1 MAKKLE
7 AKTESRIP
15 SEGQY
20 LKYRKGMRA
29 AKADMDAAKGAMGS
43 IKEKAI
49 ADFNVHS
56 DADRIASRYA
66 NKSPAQQSEFLFHFS
81 QYWDYLKLAGPETD
95 LVETPAERKAS
106 APKKRG
112 RPKKVAPEVIEGE
125 RDLGASACPIRGG
138 CGLGAA
144 DP

>member
-20 LKYRKGMRA
+20 LKFRKAMKS
-29 AKADMDAAKGAMGS
+29 AKAEMDEAKGTMGS
-43 IKEKAI
+43 LKEKAV
-49 ADFNVHS
+49 ADYNVHS

-112 RPKKVAPEVIEGE
+112 RPKKAQPEVIEGE
-125 RDLGASACPIRGG
+125 KDIGPSTRPIRGG
-138 CGLGAA
+138 CGLGAT